1 MTHRENVIRLAEAY
15 IKAGQSIEADKIIKI
30 ADYFM
35 AHTNDYTG
43 YNTGVSWTTA
53 INNGSIPSLLYRS
66 SVTSDVAESKAASI
80 TNKELNKALTPEV
93 IAL

>member
-1 MTHRENVIRLAEAY
+1 MTHREIVIRLAEAY

-35 AHTNDYTG
+35 AHTNDYNG
-43 YNTGVSWTTA
+43 YSTSTSWVTA
-53 INNGSIPSLLYRS
+53 INNGSIPSLLYKS
-66 SVTSDVAESKAASI
+66 ALSDVAESKATYATS
-80 TNKELNKALTPEV
+80 KELNETLKAEV

>member
-1 MTHRENVIRLAEAY
+1 MTHREIVIRLAEAY

-35 AHTNDYTG
+35 AHTNDYNG
-43 YNTGVSWTTA
+43 YSTSTSWTTA
-53 INNGSIPSLLYRS
+53 INNGSIPSLLYKS
-66 SVTSDVAESKAASI
+66 SVSNAAESKATCI

>member
-1 MTHRENVIRLAEAY
+1 MTHREIVIRLAEAY

-35 AHTNDYTG
+35 AHTNDYNG
-43 YNTGVSWTTA
+43 YSTSNSWVTA
-53 INNGSIPSLLYRS
+53 INNGSIPSLLYKS
-66 SVTSDVAESKAASI
+66 ALSDVAESKATYTTS
-80 TNKELNKALTPEV
+80 KELNDTLKAET